1 MPSKVGLSSTVNQPS
16 TAGTLVLLGLAVL
29 ASVIGCQSTI
39 RSDDVSG
46 SWKGLLWALFRGSS
60 VCRPVGGAAPA
71 SQGGVNHC
79 EHVRTSGM
87 SDRPI
92 ACRDTSSVEHL
103 VDLVGQQLV
112 VRLPGC
118 RPRPTFEAR
127 LGEVIRLT
135 VGHRGLL
142 SEMAEP
148 PGHVQ
153 DGRGATGE
161 IFCPSGTMVNR
172 FPYVT

>member
-1 MPSKVGLSSTVNQPS
+1 M
-16 TAGTLVLLGLAVL
+16 
-29 ASVIGCQSTI
+29 
-39 RSDDVSG
+39 
-46 SWKGLLWALFRGSS
+46 
-60 VCRPVGGAAPA
+60 
-71 SQGGVNHC
+71 QGGVNHGQ
-79 EHVRTSGM
+79 HVRTSGV
-87 SDRPI
+87 SDRRV
-92 ACRDTSSVEHL
+92 AYRDNASFEHL

-112 VRLPGC
+112 VRLAGY
-118 RPRPTFEAR
+118 RPLATFWASTR
-127 LGEVIRLT
+127 RVIRLT

-148 PGHVQ
+148 PGHIQ